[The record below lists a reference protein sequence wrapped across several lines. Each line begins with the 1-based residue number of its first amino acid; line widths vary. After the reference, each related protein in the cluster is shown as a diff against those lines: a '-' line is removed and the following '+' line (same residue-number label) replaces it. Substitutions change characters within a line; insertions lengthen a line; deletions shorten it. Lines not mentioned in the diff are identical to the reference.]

1 MRRLSN
7 GHPPILKWSKVCLR
21 SKVLRAHHDTPTY
34 SLIVCVQKSNSML
47 TSTKVFIK
55 NSLKEAYA
63 SLRVS
68 MAWGFSQTF
77 FREMLDEQALGYAS
91 LDGFLIDF
99 WEGWV
104 MKRDANNI
112 VSHLWTGQKVDIS
125 VNETY
130 QGDLDKALACIQ
142 ADMIIM
148 LPSSDLYFPVEGASR
163 EASQIPNAG
172 LRVLNTVWDHVAG
185 EEMNDA
191 DTAVIKH
198 AINELL
204 RR

>member
-1 MRRLSN
+1 
-7 GHPPILKWSKVCLR
+7 
-21 SKVLRAHHDTPTY
+21 
-34 SLIVCVQKSNSML
+34 ML
-47 TSTKVFIK
+47 TSTNVFIK
-55 NSLKEAYA
+55 NSLKKAYA
-63 SLRVS
+63 SPRVS
-68 MAWGFSQTF
+68 IAWGFSQNF
-77 FREMLDEQALGYAS
+77 FRETLDEQALGYAS

-104 MKRDANNI
+104 LKRDANNI

-130 QGDLDKALACIQ
+130 QGDLDKAFSCIQ

-148 LPSSDLYFPVEGASR
+148 LPSSDLYFPAEGAAR

-172 LRVLNTVWDHVAG
+172 LRVLSIVRDHGAG
-185 EEMNDA
+185 EGMNDA

-198 AINELL
+198 AFNELL